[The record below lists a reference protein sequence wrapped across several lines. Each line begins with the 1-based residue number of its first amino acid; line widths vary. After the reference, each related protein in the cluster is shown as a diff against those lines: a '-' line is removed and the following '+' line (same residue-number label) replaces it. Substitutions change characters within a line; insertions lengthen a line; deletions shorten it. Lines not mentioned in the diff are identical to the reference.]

1 MKKTK
6 KYIIMIL
13 IAFVCMLTNI
23 IAFKYYLSKTI
34 NLKTTYI
41 AKHDILPRQ
50 QIKTEDLIEIKVPE
64 VYMQT
69 NTWDDK
75 TEIIGR
81 YTSIQG
87 MIPKGS
93 LFYKDMI
100 FTEDELKDLPITKLL
115 EKNTIFTM
123 ETNVESLGSVV
134 DGMYI
139 DIYVSISQ
147 KGDVPITGTLIHH
160 AELVSIKDHKGKPI
174 TSDDSTG
181 IPSFI
186 EIGMNRKD
194 IDILSLACTLGDI
207 RIFPSQNPYEVDESK
222 LDEESKVTT
231 YLKGIQEPNP

>member
-41 AKHDILPRQ
+41 AKNDILPRQ